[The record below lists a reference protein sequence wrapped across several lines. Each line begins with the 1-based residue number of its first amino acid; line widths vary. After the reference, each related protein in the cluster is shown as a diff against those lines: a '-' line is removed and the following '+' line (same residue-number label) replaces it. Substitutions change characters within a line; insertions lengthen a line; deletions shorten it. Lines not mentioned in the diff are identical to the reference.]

1 MSSKRRWIG
10 GSLRRRAGIATSA
23 CTHRGAHPLTVRS
36 ALRLPLNTAECPP
49 AGGYIAHRAGPMW
62 VLKEGTSEGMTLAA
76 LCTSAELG
84 ESASASPSV
93 PEGLVAWRHQPART

>member
-1 MSSKRRWIG
+1 
-10 GSLRRRAGIATSA
+10 
-23 CTHRGAHPLTVRS
+23 
-36 ALRLPLNTAECPP
+36 
-49 AGGYIAHRAGPMW
+49 MW

-76 LCTSAELG
+76 LCTCAELG